1 MKLLKDQ
8 SGFTLI
14 ELVLI
19 IVILG
24 VLAAVAMVQF
34 GTIVDD
40 SKKAALDGAFAP
52 FNAQLALS
60 VNANKKLPHDDG
72 DATANSFR
80 LEVYDKVTLAGGTV
94 KKKLINAALCANPN
108 CDWRLYVDDDN
119 DGSCEDGEWREDW
132 RYTESTGAITNLATK
147 GNSGAC

>member
-1 MKLLKDQ
+1 MRILKSE

-19 IVILG
+19 IVVLG
-24 VLAAVAMVQF
+24 VLGAVAMVQF

-52 FNAQLALS
+52 FNAQLSLAVS
-60 VNANKKLPHDDG
+60 TNKKLPHDDG
-72 DATANSFR
+72 DATANSFK
-80 LEVYDKVTLAGGTV
+80 LEVYDKVTLTGGTV
-94 KKKLINAALCANPN
+94 KKKFVNAALCANPL

-119 DGSCEDGEWREDW
+119 DNLCEDGEWREDW
-132 RYTESTGAITNLATK
+132 RYTESTGAFTNLAAK
-147 GNSGAC
+147 SKVGAC